1 MAFMRITP
9 YERMRKPTAKQ
20 RAKKRIGRLRR

>member
-1 MAFMRITP
+1 MVFMRVTP